1 MHENGVRRVTR
12 LTGTVRPS
20 VGMIG
25 ERADQATGGLIF
37 LSKGN
42 PVRSFS
48 VTS

>member
-25 ERADQATGGLIF
+25 ERADQAAGGLIF